1 MNMKKFV
8 MAACC
13 VLALGSATA
22 AYAGEKSGGCG
33 IGKEIMAGKTGLGP
47 NLVAAILNNIL
58 IPNTFFMSTGIL
70 GCDTTKSVKNEQQG
84 ETFVASNMDTL
95 AVEMAQGNGDHLAA
109 LASIL
114 GVADQDKS
122 AFFSLAKD
130 QYEPLFSATGAT
142 PSDVLTTFN
151 TAMLNDPRLSQYVA
165 Q

>member
-1 MNMKKFV
+1 MNMKKLV
-8 MAACC
+8 LGVCC
-13 VLALGSATA
+13 VSAFGLASIANA
-22 AYAGEKSGGCG
+22 EEKAGGCG
-33 IGKEIMAGKTGLGP
+33 IGKEIMSGKTGIGP

-70 GCDTTKSVKNEQQG
+70 GCDTTKAVKNEQQG

-114 GVADQDKS
+114 GVAEKDKS

-130 QYEPLFSATGAT
+130 QYEPLFGATGAT

-151 TAMLNDPRLSQYVA
+151 TAMLNDPSLSQYVTR
-165 Q
+165 